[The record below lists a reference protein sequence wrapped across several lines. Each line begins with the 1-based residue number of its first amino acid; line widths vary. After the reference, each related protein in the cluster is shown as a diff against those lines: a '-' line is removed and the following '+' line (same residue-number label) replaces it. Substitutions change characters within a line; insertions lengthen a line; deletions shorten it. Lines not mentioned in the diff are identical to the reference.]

1 MARQARVLRDQPG
14 HPQALR
20 QHLIDATQRLL
31 AAHGVTGLT
40 TRTIAH
46 EAQVADGV
54 LYNHFAGKD
63 DLVVVAMVERFTEL
77 GRQFSAG
84 CPKPGAQDLRTGLT
98 VLVQQCRTFQA
109 DAFPMLAGLLGRP
122 DLLHELFTRLHGAGG
137 RTHPVVW
144 SDIVDFVEAEQ
155 RLGTVSPDV
164 SPDTIATVMFG
175 ASQMDALREP
185 LTWGATPTAAE
196 TATSD
201 GGSQESVERL
211 VDVLVRAC
219 RAD

>member
-63 DLVVVAMVERFTEL
+63 DLVVAALVERFTEL
-77 GRQFSAG
+77 GRQFTAG
-84 CPKPGAQDLRTGLT
+84 CPRPGAQDLRTGLT
-98 VLVQQCRTFQA
+98 LLVQQCRRFQT

-122 DLLHELFTRLHGAGG
+122 DLLHELFTRLHGTDG
-137 RTHPVVW
+137 RMPPVVW
-144 SDIVDFVEAEQ
+144 GDIVDYLEAEQ

-164 SPDTIATVMFG
+164 SPDTIASVMFG
-175 ASQMDALREP
+175 ASQLDALREP
-185 LTWGATPTAAE
+185 LTWGAAPTATDAP
-196 TATSD
+196 TAD
-201 GGSQESVERL
+201 GGPAGSVERL

>member
-1 MARQARVLRDQPG
+1 MVR
-14 HPQALR
+14 
-20 QHLIDATQRLL
+20 
-31 AAHGVTGLT
+31 GLT
-40 TRTIAH
+40 
-46 EAQVADGV
+46 
-54 LYNHFAGKD
+54 L
-63 DLVVVAMVERFTEL
+63 
-77 GRQFSAG
+77 
-84 CPKPGAQDLRTGLT
+84 
-98 VLVQQCRTFQA
+98 LVQQRRTFQA

-144 SDIVDFVEAEQ
+144 SDVVDFVEAEQ

-175 ASQMDALREP
+175 AGQLDALREP
-185 LTWGATPTAAE
+185 LTGGATPGATDAPTAEDERQA
-196 TATSD
+196 
-201 GGSQESVERL
+201 SVERL